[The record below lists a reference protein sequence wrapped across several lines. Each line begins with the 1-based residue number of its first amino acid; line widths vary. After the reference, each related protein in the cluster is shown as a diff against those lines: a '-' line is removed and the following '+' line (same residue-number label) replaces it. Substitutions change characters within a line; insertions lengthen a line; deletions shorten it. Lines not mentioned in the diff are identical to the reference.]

1 MTISSR
7 FAVAVHILTLLETGR
22 GNPLTSEYIAGS
34 VNTNPAVVRRIL
46 SRLARAG
53 ITTSRLGAGGGA
65 LLARPAREITLRDVY
80 RAVECEGR
88 LFAMHQEEPNP
99 NCPVG
104 RNIQAVLDR
113 ATAAAQ
119 RALEETLAGRTLA
132 DVMAEVRAEDRETR
146 PARALTLS
154 NGV

>member
-7 FAVAVHILTLLETGR
+7 FAVSVHILALLETGR
-22 GNPLTSEYIAGS
+22 GEPLTSEYIAGS

-46 SRLARAG
+46 SRLAQAG
-53 ITTSRLGAGGGA
+53 ITMSRLGAGGGS
-65 LLARPAREITLRDVY
+65 LLARPASDITLRDVY

-88 LFAMHQEEPNP
+88 LFALHHEEPNP

-113 ATAAAQ
+113 ATGAAQ
-119 RALEETLAGRTLA
+119 RALESALADRTVA
-132 DVMAEVRAEDRETR
+132 DVMAEVRAEDREGR
-146 PARALTLS
+146 RAA
-154 NGV
+154 V